1 MPLSEKNL
9 SLAASMT
16 GLTGPGPIRAD
27 QKDELIVATA
37 RLAGFLDRLDQA
49 LPPDLLARM
58 EAERF
63 HNPN

>member
-1 MPLSEKNL
+1 MPLSQKNL
-9 SLAASMT
+9 ALAAR
-16 GLTGPGPIRAD
+16 LTKLNSADPVRAD
-27 QKDELIVATA
+27 DLQTLRVQTA

-63 HNPN
+63 HNPS